1 MFKSLFDPDSAF
13 GRAMETVLQL
23 VVLNVLWLVC
33 SLPIVTVGA
42 SGAALY
48 GVLFKMV
55 EDKDTRVARQ
65 FFAAFRENA
74 KRATG
79 VWLILLG
86 VIALCVF
93 DLYFAKLMNS
103 FLWKLA
109 AVLGL
114 QIVGLICTFL
124 FPLLARYENSWRNQ
138 LRNALLLGVANLP
151 RMALVWVMWGA
162 VIAVTIYSFETL
174 YAMLII
180 WLLLGYSLLSYFTL
194 RILRPVFTRL
204 EENAQQ
210 EEANKE

>member
-33 SLPIVTVGA
+33 SLPIVTIGA
-42 SGAALY
+42 SSAALY
-48 GVLFKMV
+48 GVLFKKV
-55 EDKDTRVARQ
+55 EDKDARVARQ
-65 FFAAFRENA
+65 FFTAFRQNW

-79 VWLILLG
+79 TWLILLA
-86 VIALCVF
+86 VILVCLF
-93 DLYFAKLMNS
+93 DFRFAKLMDS
-103 FLWKLA
+103 FLWKVVA
-109 AVLGL
+109 MIGL
-114 QIVGLICTFL
+114 QVVGMICTFL
-124 FPLLARYENSWRNQ
+124 FPLLARYENTWRNQ

-174 YAMLII
+174 YAMLLI
-180 WLLLGYSLLSYFTL
+180 WLLLGYSLLSFFTL
-194 RILRPVFTRL
+194 RILLPVFNRL
-204 EENAQQ
+204 EENEQQ

>member
-33 SLPIVTVGA
+33 SLPIVTIGA
-42 SGAALY
+42 SSAALY
-48 GVLFKMV
+48 GVLFKKV
-55 EDKDTRVARQ
+55 EDKDARVARQ
-65 FFAAFRENA
+65 FFTAFRQNG

-79 VWLILLG
+79 TWLILLA
-86 VIALCVF
+86 VILVCLF
-93 DLYFAKLMNS
+93 DFRFAKLMDS
-103 FLWKLA
+103 FLWKVVA
-109 AVLGL
+109 MIGL
-114 QIVGLICTFL
+114 QVVGMICTFL
-124 FPLLARYENSWRNQ
+124 FPLLARYENTWRNQ

-174 YAMLII
+174 YAMLLI
-180 WLLLGYSLLSYFTL
+180 WLLLGYSLLSFFTL
-194 RILRPVFTRL
+194 RILLPVFNRL
-204 EENAQQ
+204 EENEQQ

>member
-33 SLPIVTVGA
+33 SLPIVTIGA
-42 SGAALY
+42 SSAALY
-48 GVLFKMV
+48 GVLFKKV
-55 EDKDTRVARQ
+55 EDKDARVARQ
-65 FFAAFRENA
+65 FFTAFRQNG

-79 VWLILLG
+79 IWLILLA
-86 VIALCVF
+86 VILVCLF
-93 DLYFAKLMNS
+93 DFRFAKLMDS
-103 FLWKLA
+103 FLWKVVA
-109 AVLGL
+109 MIGL
-114 QIVGLICTFL
+114 QVVGMICTFL
-124 FPLLARYENSWRNQ
+124 FPLLARYENTWRNQ

-174 YAMLII
+174 YAMLLI
-180 WLLLGYSLLSYFTL
+180 WLLLGYSLLSFFTL
-194 RILRPVFTRL
+194 RILLPVFNRL
-204 EENAQQ
+204 EENEQQ

>member
-33 SLPIVTVGA
+33 SLPIVTIGA
-42 SGAALY
+42 SSAALY
-48 GVLFKMV
+48 GVLFKKV
-55 EDKDTRVARQ
+55 EDKDARVARQ
-65 FFAAFRENA
+65 FFTAFRQNG

-79 VWLILLG
+79 TWLILLA
-86 VIALCVF
+86 VILVCLF
-93 DLYFAKLMNS
+93 DFRFAKLMDS
-103 FLWKLA
+103 FLWKVVA
-109 AVLGL
+109 MIGL
-114 QIVGLICTFL
+114 QVVGMICTFL
-124 FPLLARYENSWRNQ
+124 FPLLARYENTWRNQ

-174 YAMLII
+174 YAMLLI
-180 WLLLGYSLLSYFTL
+180 WLLLGYSLLSFFTL
-194 RILRPVFTRL
+194 RILLPVFNRL
-204 EENAQQ
+204 EENEQK